1 LQAKKITKLL
11 RLAKLRKVK
20 ELLMD
25 IRDMPSKTIPEL
37 REVLKKHKLRDKIFD
52 KQREITEDYRHII
65 ADESTARKG
74 NFGEMATDVD
84 MTEHGYKSLHKRIE
98 DINESTHQGIDG
110 IFEKD
115 GVFYIVESKYTG
127 HAGLSHT
134 LDGRQMSD
142 SWISASEY
150 QRVRKSVGDEMTEN
164 IIDSGYERIL
174 AEAAPDGTIKYFKL
188 NSDGYKISGRGG
200 IFNP

>member
-74 NFGEMATDVD
+74 NFGEMATDVE
-84 MTEHGYKSLHKRIE
+84 MIEKGYKPLHNRVENIDE
-98 DINESTHQGIDG
+98 LTHLGIDG
-110 IFEKD
+110 VFEKD
-115 GVFYIVESKYTG
+115 GVYYIVESKYGSST
-127 HAGLSHT
+127 LST
-134 LDGRQMSD
+134 LPNGVRQMSD
-142 SWISASEY
+142 EWITSGDRLINALGQELADDIIESGY
-150 QRVRKSVGDEMTEN
+150 QRV
-164 IIDSGYERIL
+164 L
-174 AEAAPDGTIKYFKL
+174 AKIQPDLSLKYNFLNPDGYLIP
-188 NSDGYKISGRGG
+188 GRGG